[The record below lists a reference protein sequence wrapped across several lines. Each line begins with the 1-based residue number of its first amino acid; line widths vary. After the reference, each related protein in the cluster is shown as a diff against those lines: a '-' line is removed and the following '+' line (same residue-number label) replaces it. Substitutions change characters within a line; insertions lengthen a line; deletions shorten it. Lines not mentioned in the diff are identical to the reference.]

1 MYGKTASQMH
11 REDRSDRGYVA
22 LSLAIAALLVAVAAL
37 FLPNGSIFSG
47 LLPVNCSNG
56 LTVNSGVNVYPK
68 NGIDGIGAY
77 QVWLSQGNT
86 GSQDDFLKSLI
97 GTKGADGYVG
107 KNGKSAYQL
116 WLDAGNK
123 GSQEDFLSSLEG
135 VSGTKGADGL
145 SAYELWLSTGNAG
158 TLQQFLNS
166 LVGATGATGSSG
178 LNGSNGQSAY
188 EIWRDN
194 GHASGTVADFLNS
207 LVGAAGASGAP
218 GAVGPAGPVGPA
230 GADGVCNIGV
240 GGYYGSFWDEVTQTS
255 TQSVNGM
262 ILRRAG
268 SASGVSVVD
277 ASGNPSTDATPGS
290 LIKFSHAGTYNIAF
304 SAQVVKTQGG
314 SLETMSIW
322 LRQNGL
328 NVPFSNTNLDFA
340 NNGVKQ
346 VAAWNFFVDVAA
358 GDTVEIAWHV
368 TSGNLVIYG
377 QPATSNGVDIPGI
390 PSVILTVNQVR

>member
-1 MYGKTASQMH
+1 
-11 REDRSDRGYVA
+11 
-22 LSLAIAALLVAVAAL
+22 
-37 FLPNGSIFSG
+37 
-47 LLPVNCSNG
+47 
-56 LTVNSGVNVYPK
+56 
-68 NGIDGIGAY
+68 
-77 QVWLSQGNT
+77 
-86 GSQDDFLKSLI
+86 
-97 GTKGADGYVG
+97 
-107 KNGKSAYQL
+107 
-116 WLDAGNK
+116 
-123 GSQEDFLSSLEG
+123 
-135 VSGTKGADGL
+135 
-145 SAYELWLSTGNAG
+145 
-158 TLQQFLNS
+158 
-166 LVGATGATGSSG
+166 
-178 LNGSNGQSAY
+178 
-188 EIWRDN
+188 
-194 GHASGTVADFLNS
+194 
-207 LVGAAGASGAP
+207 
-218 GAVGPAGPVGPA
+218 
-230 GADGVCNIGV
+230 
-240 GGYYGSFWDEVTQTS
+240 
-255 TQSVNGM
+255 M
-262 ILRRAG
+262 ILRRSG